1 MADGHEAHSVD
12 ASAMG
17 SQPRRGFLAWLSV
30 IGGAIS
36 AAMVGVP
43 LLRAFV
49 SPAMPTPPKD
59 DWVKVADDI
68 ALLDIDTPVRVT
80 FVETKQDAWIETRT
94 LNSVWLYTTDGEH
107 FKAYNSH
114 CTHLG
119 CGFIF
124 NKDDNH
130 LVCPCH
136 RGIFDPKTGS
146 VLGGPP
152 PRGLDELKVQIRD
165 SAVYVQYKNFRL
177 GIADR
182 VEA

>member
-1 MADGHEAHSVD
+1 MADGHEPPPTD
-12 ASAMG
+12 PLEG
-17 SQPRRGFLAWLSV
+17 SHHPRRGFLAWLSL

-36 AAMVGVP
+36 AGLVGVP

-59 DWVKVADDI
+59 NWVKVADDI
-68 ALLDIDTPVRVT
+68 ALIDLDTPVRVT

-119 CGFIF
+119 CGFIY

-130 LVCPCH
+130 LFCPCH
-136 RGIFDPKTGS
+136 RGVFDPKTGA

-165 SAVYVQYKNFRL
+165 SAVFVQYKNFRL
-177 GIADR
+177 GVPDR

>member
-1 MADGHEAHSVD
+1 MNEAEKADATDSP
-12 ASAMG
+12 ATTT
-17 SQPRRGFLAWLSV
+17 QPRRGFLAWLSLA
-30 IGGAIS
+30 GGAIS
-36 AAMVGVP
+36 GVLVGVP

-49 SPAMPTPPKD
+49 SPSLPKPPKD

-68 ALLDIDTPVRVT
+68 ALIDLDVPVRVT

-94 LNSVWLYTTDGEH
+94 LSSVWLYTTDGER
-107 FKAYNSH
+107 FKAYNAH

-119 CGFIF
+119 CGYVYD
-124 NKDDNH
+124 KDANNFF
-130 LVCPCH
+130 CPCH
-136 RGIFDPKTGS
+136 RGTFDPKTGV

-152 PRGLDELKVQIRD
+152 PRPLDELKVQIRE
-165 SAVYVQYKNFRL
+165 SAVYVQHKNFRL